1 MPSLLILFISVM
13 IMDSFA
19 LFASEIDPF
28 KERDQIQLADMA
40 YKINKKT
47 QEYLEDSLAWANKR
61 GACSEKRLF
70 RGLRKSFRNHI
81 FGELAPYI
89 INSSEIERSEVRT
102 TQSIY
107 RNFKWYEALIPGL
120 YAKVFSDPAG
130 KIVNVNGHLIGTDK
144 FEHFMGTGYKYF
156 KTYYRGDQNLLEVL
170 EKGWDL
176 EVGFMGSV
184 TTGVQSYADLVA
196 NFNGMRFWNH
206 MLQKHEDILG
216 ENLGPYITCKNGL
229 WVQIKKIDWRDYIE
243 ASWDEAYNC
252 SKFRTQALLD
262 KVQAVI
268 AEYQKE
274 SSINLRCP
282 LYNENLEQVV
292 NEKYALLPP
301 WSFPFLFNFEG
312 HAVVEKDPN

>member
-1 MPSLLILFISVM
+1 
-13 IMDSFA
+13 MDSFA

-28 KERDQIQLADMA
+28 KERDQIKLADMA
-40 YKINKKT
+40 SKINNKT

-61 GACSEKRLF
+61 GSCSEKRLYK
-70 RGLRKSFRNHI
+70 GLRKNFRNHI

-89 INSSEIERSEVRT
+89 INSSEIERSEIRT

-107 RNFKWYEALIPGL
+107 RNFKWYEALIPGF
-120 YAKVFSDPAG
+120 YAKVFNDPAG

-156 KTYYRGDQNLLEVL
+156 KTYYQGDKNLLDVL
-170 EKGWDL
+170 EKGWEL
-176 EVGFMGSV
+176 EVGLMGSV

-206 MLQKHEDILG
+206 MLQKHDDILSQ
-216 ENLGPYITCKNGL
+216 NFGPYITCRKGR
-229 WVQIKKIDWRDYIE
+229 WTQVKKIDWRNYID

-252 SKFRTQALLD
+252 SKFRTKALLD
-262 KVQAVI
+262 KVLEVI
-268 AEYQKE
+268 SEYQKE
-274 SSINLRCP
+274 SSIDLNCP
-282 LYNENLEQVV
+282 LYNENLEQLV
-292 NEKYALLPP
+292 NEKYSRLPN

-312 HAVVEKDPN
+312 HSVVEKDPK